1 MKEHAHNQKVL
12 RECETKILEELEK
25 AEDDILANEGLIK
38 VLADTKEKAKELE
51 QKLAETKQLSAE
63 ISVERDS

>member
-1 MKEHAHNQKVL
+1 LKEHAHNQKVL